1 MLFSGI
7 LERYRKKKE
16 KRLIV
21 RELILSLRIDERQ
34 RNLYLESLD
43 ILDEDGM
50 QVLYERLY
58 QFVESLEEKNIHN
71 SKKTIDSVRQKE
83 SDEREKDAR
92 SFNIL
97 LDNV

>member
-58 QFVESLEEKNIHN
+58 QFVESLEEKNIYN

-83 SDEREKDAR
+83 SAEREKDAR

>member
-16 KRLIV
+16 RRLIV
-21 RELILSLRIDERQ
+21 RELILSLQIDERQ

-50 QVLYERLY
+50 QILYERLH

-71 SKKTIDSVRQKE
+71 SKKVIDSVHQKE
-83 SDEREKDAR
+83 SLDREKDAR